1 MAIKKYD
8 THLTISL
15 YFILLLLN
23 FKYFYSIY
31 YIDYPYKIIEVWF
44 SKRYGLKKSCVEKIE
59 KFIHKKGFQ
68 YS

>member
-31 YIDYPYKIIEVWF
+31 YIDYPYKIVEVWF
-44 SKRYGLKKSCVEKIE
+44 SKRYGLKKVA
-59 KFIHKKGFQ
+59 
-68 YS
+68 

>member
-44 SKRYGLKKSCVEKIE
+44 SKRYGLKKVAQKKGKIYPQ
-59 KFIHKKGFQ
+59 KGFQ

>member
-23 FKYFYSIY
+23 FKYFYFIY

-44 SKRYGLKKSCVEKIE
+44 SKRYGLKKVA
-59 KFIHKKGFQ
+59 
-68 YS
+68 